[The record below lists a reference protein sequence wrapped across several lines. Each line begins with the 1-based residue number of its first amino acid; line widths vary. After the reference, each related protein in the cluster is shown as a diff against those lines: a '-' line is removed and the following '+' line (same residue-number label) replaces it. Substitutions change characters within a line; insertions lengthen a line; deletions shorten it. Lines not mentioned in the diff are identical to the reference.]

1 MLITGFHIAS
11 HAACGCPKKDEK
23 KAEEPRQEQPAPGAE
38 APDEEAPPPSEDEQ
52 EPFYEIE
59 GPGSGGG
66 YIKVNSEEDSVSLS
80 SEARAQRERK
90 E

>member
-11 HAACGCPKKDEK
+11 HAACGCPKKEEK
-23 KAEEPRQEQPAPGAE
+23 KAEEPKQEQPAPQAGE
-38 APDEEAPPPSEDEQ
+38 TPEEEPAPSEDEQ

-66 YIKVNSEEDSVSLS
+66 YIKVNEEDSVSLS
-80 SEARAQRERK
+80 SEARGKRERK